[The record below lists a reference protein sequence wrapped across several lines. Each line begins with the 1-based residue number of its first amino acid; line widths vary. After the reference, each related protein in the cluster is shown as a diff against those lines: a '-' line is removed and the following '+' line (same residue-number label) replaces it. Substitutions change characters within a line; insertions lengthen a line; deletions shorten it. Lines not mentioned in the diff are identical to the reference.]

1 MLVLW
6 ILYGVAALLGTAWP
20 LAVRIVDARIPPERL
35 AAVDLEPEP
44 RLLGM
49 LGGGPGRLVDATVT
63 DLVDRG
69 IVTARA
75 GTLTATGTGTGDLD
89 LTDASVL
96 DEVKEAGGV
105 GIGEVR
111 RRTGLRVWIFG
122 SAYGHLADRR
132 LVIRPMRRQ
141 WEPLGRAFA
150 VLAPLALVTYVMMA
164 AGDFGTS
171 AYRTSLELALAGWV
185 VFPVLTWYLGKRR
198 HGYHG
203 SDPRTALGLA
213 YLRTIDTD
221 TDTPARQVAVHGFD
235 GLADQELAAS
245 IKGKNQD
252 SAWES
257 LPNRTNAH
265 GIDDIAWSLLH
276 PAANDYPLST

>member
-20 LAVRIVDARIPPERL
+20 LAALIADARIRPERL
-35 AAVDLEPEP
+35 ATVDLEPEP

-49 LGGGPGRLVDATVT
+49 LGGGPGRLVDATVM

-69 IVTARA
+69 VVTARGGA
-75 GTLTATGTGTGDLD
+75 LTATATQDLD
-89 LTDASVL
+89 LTGASVL
-96 DEVKEAGGV
+96 DVVKEAGGV
-105 GIGEVR
+105 GIAEVR
-111 RRTGLRVWIFG
+111 RRTALRGLNFG
-122 SAYGHLADRR
+122 SPYGHLADRR
-132 LVIRPMRRQ
+132 LVVRPMRRQ
-141 WEPLGRAFA
+141 WEPLGRALA
-150 VLAPLALVTYVMMA
+150 VLASVALVTYVMMA

-185 VFPVLTWYLGKRR
+185 VFPVLTYYLGKRR

-213 YLRTIDTD
+213 YLRAVD

-252 SAWES
+252 SGWES
-257 LPNRTNAH
+257 LPNRKNAY
-265 GIDDIAWSLLH
+265 GTDDIAWSLLH
-276 PAANDYPLST
+276 PAADDYPLST

>member
-20 LAVRIVDARIPPERL
+20 LAVLVVDARIRPERL

-69 IVTARA
+69 IVTARGGA
-75 GTLTATGTGTGDLD
+75 LTATGTGDLD

-96 DEVKEAGGV
+96 GAVKEAGGV

-111 RRTGLRVWIFG
+111 RETGLRGLNFG
-122 SAYGHLADRR
+122 GAYGHLADRR
-132 LVIRPMRRQ
+132 LVVRPMRRQ

-203 SDPRTALGLA
+203 SDPRTVLGLA
-213 YLRTIDTD
+213 YLRAVD

-257 LPNRTNAH
+257 LPNRDNAH
-265 GIDDIAWSLLH
+265 GIDDVAWSLLH